1 MYKILITGSIHE
13 TGLEILRKEK
23 DIEIQYAPD
32 LDLAEIF
39 KIIAPFHCILT
50 RSETPISR
58 ELIEKAPNL
67 KVIARAAVGIGNID
81 VNYATEKGILVINTP
96 GKNTNSAAELTVG
109 LLISSIRKIIPA
121 HSHMCDLKW
130 NRHAFTGTELHGKTI
145 GIIGLGNVVNRVASY
160 ANAFEME
167 VNCNWNRTPFKTML
181 YLQII

>member
-23 DIEIQYAPD
+23 DIEVQYVPD

-81 VNYATEKGILVINTP
+81 VNYATEKGILVIAAFYRGSCFQRP
-96 GKNTNSAAELTVG
+96 ASKNHIDRWFCL
-109 LLISSIRKIIPA
+109 
-121 HSHMCDLKW
+121 
-130 NRHAFTGTELHGKTI
+130 
-145 GIIGLGNVVNRVASY
+145 
-160 ANAFEME
+160 
-167 VNCNWNRTPFKTML
+167 
-181 YLQII
+181 